1 MKNYLLTSILLL
13 SFLFSFSQSDKKY
26 TVSEAVYDNTNV
38 CLLNYKETNIKI
50 DIDFFTEKDLFF
62 RISQNNNLYKI
73 PFSKID
79 STEQLSNIL
88 STKNTIEYYTNGMAL
103 NQFSS
108 QSQFALILQILAPS
122 LLFLKSDVG
131 IYGTLGVSLLA
142 TIIHIDAFRHLK
154 TFALIE
160 SAIEYPY

>member
-1 MKNYLLTSILLL
+1 MKNLLLTSILLL
-13 SFLFSFSQSDKKY
+13 SFFFSFSQSEKKY
-26 TVSEAVYDNTNV
+26 TVNNCDGYDNLFTF
-38 CLLNYKETNIKI
+38 NYNEKIITIKTMFNNANYFYFNIN
-50 DIDFFTEKDLFF
+50 DT
-62 RISQNNNLYKI
+62 LYKI
-73 PFSKID
+73 ERSKVNFTNMLVGVD
-79 STEQLSNIL
+79 ELKNYSNG
-88 STKNTIEYYTNGMAL
+88 EAL
-103 NQFSS
+103 VKFSS